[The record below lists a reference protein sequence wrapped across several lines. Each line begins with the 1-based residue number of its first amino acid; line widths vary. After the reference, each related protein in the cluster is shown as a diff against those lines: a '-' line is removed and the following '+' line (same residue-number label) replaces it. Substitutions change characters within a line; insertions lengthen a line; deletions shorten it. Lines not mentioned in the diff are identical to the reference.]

1 MLRRPLFA
9 LRALF
14 CVVLP
19 AAALS
24 VSDST
29 AKSQDPSVSSPA
41 VAAPSPA
48 ADSNAAPA
56 KKVWTN
62 ENLNEARGNVS
73 VVGDKRNQ
81 KYSVTPNKPGDPGT
95 VAHVR
100 QDLQKLQEQLDDVNK
115 KLKLYKAFENGEPVS
130 TNERDFDKG
139 VSRTPV
145 DQQIVKLKEKAV
157 KLKRQIDEL
166 VDEARKKGVPPN
178 QLP

>member
-1 MLRRPLFA
+1 MLRCPPFVILA
-9 LRALF
+9 LL
-14 CVVLP
+14 CLVLS
-19 AAALS
+19 AAAQ
-24 VSDST
+24 ST
-29 AKSQDPSVSSPA
+29 LGSAAKNQDPAGSSPA
-41 VAAPSPA
+41 ATTPS
-48 ADSNAAPA
+48 SNAAPA

-81 KYSVTPNKPGDPGT
+81 QYTMSSGKLADPAT
-95 VAHVR
+95 AARVR
-100 QDLQKLQEQLDDVNK
+100 LDLQKLQAQLDEVNK
-115 KLKLYKAFENGEPVS
+115 KLALYKAFEDGEPVS